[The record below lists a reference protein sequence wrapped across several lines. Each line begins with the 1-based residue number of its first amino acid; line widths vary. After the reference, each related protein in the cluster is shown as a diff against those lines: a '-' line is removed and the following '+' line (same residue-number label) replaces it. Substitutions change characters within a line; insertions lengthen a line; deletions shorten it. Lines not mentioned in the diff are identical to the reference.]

1 LSELG
6 TRSPHERLEQAMY
19 DSSYKRLKRHGLGED
34 GAARIAGEVARQV
47 AARTKAPDFGSQDE
61 LAVTVLSVCKAL
73 SEGKSY
79 YDLIGERPYLVTGR
93 IDRLVSA
100 AARVRPEVPAD
111 IAAAARRATAL
122 ERLSGG
128 LAVLFTAA
136 ALAAV
141 GIWYALA
148 VGVFVSA
155 GSEFYVQTGMPPS
168 ARRLV
173 SRYHLPR
180 WLGLLAVLL
189 LVWAGYSWLDSSP
202 GYHMVKGWGI
212 ALFGLLVIAVVPGF
226 TLAVLV
232 GLRER
237 KWRGALEKE
246 LVARGPEYLDPE
258 DLDPE
263 DPESEETTGP

>member
-1 LSELG
+1 MPELR
-6 TRSPHERLEQAMY
+6 TRSPHERLEQAVY
-19 DSSYKRLKRHGLGED
+19 DSSYKRLQRRGLGEE

-47 AARTKAPDFGSQDE
+47 AERTKAPDFGSQDE
-61 LAVTVLSVCKAL
+61 LAGTVLSVCKAL
-73 SEGKSY
+73 SDGKSY

-128 LAVLFTAA
+128 LALLFTAV

-141 GIWYALA
+141 GAWYALA

-155 GSEFYVQTGMPPS
+155 GSELYVQTGMPPS

-173 SRYHLPR
+173 SRYHLSR
-180 WLGLLAVLL
+180 WVGLLAVIL
-189 LVWAGYSWLDSSP
+189 LVWAGYSWLGSSP
-202 GYHMVKGWGI
+202 GYQLIKGWGV
-212 ALFGLLVIAVVPGF
+212 ALFALLVIAVVPGF

-232 GLRER
+232 GLREH

-246 LVARGPEYLDPE
+246 LAARGPER
-258 DLDPE
+258 LDPE
-263 DPESEETTGP
+263 DPESEETSGQ